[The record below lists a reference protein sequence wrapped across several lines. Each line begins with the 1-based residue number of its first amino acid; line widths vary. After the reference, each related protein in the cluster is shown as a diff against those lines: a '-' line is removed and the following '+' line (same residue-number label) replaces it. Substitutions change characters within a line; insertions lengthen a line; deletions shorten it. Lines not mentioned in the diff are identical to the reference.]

1 MKNLLPLVKKEIQ
14 SFFYTPIGYVFAGL
28 LMIVTNWLFF
38 NDLFLSGQADLTPYW
53 TTMIY
58 LFSIFIPAITMNSIA
73 EERKNGTW
81 EILLS
86 LPIREVEL
94 VLAKFIGGFIYL
106 LFIFL
111 LTLPTVVTIGLIGKP
126 DIGVL
131 MSTLLGVIL
140 LSGTYLSFG
149 IFISGLTN
157 QPIVAFLLTA
167 VGLILNTFIGQEMF
181 LRRLPNGLSNLIGEL
196 SLTGRVGRFY
206 GGLIEVQ
213 NVVFFLSFMTILLLL
228 TILYL
233 KARGK

>member
-1 MKNLLPLVKKEIQ
+1 MKNLLPLIKKEIQ
-14 SFFYTPIGYVFAGL
+14 SYFYTPIGYVFAGL

-38 NDLFLSGQADLTPYW
+38 NDLFLSSQADLTPYW

-58 LFSIFIPAITMNSIA
+58 LFSIFIPAMTMNSIA

-86 LPIREVEL
+86 LPIREIEL
-94 VLAKFIGGFIYL
+94 VLAKFIGGFMYL

-126 DIGVL
+126 DTGIL
-131 MSTLLGVIL
+131 LSSLLGVVL
-140 LSGTYLSFG
+140 LSGAYLSFG
-149 IFISGLTN
+149 VFVSGLTN
-157 QPIVAFLLTA
+157 QPIIAFLLTS

-181 LRRLPNGLSNLIGEL
+181 LRRLPTGLGNLIGGF
-196 SLTGRVGRFY
+196 SLTWRTSRFY
-206 GGLIEVQ
+206 DGLIEVQ
-213 NVVFFLSFMTILLLL
+213 NIVFFLSFITIFLLL
-228 TILYL
+228 TVLYL